1 MIKMYLHIEVKA
13 MDFEK
18 ITDQELT
25 LLLRGIRL
33 LNNCVISSSERKVV
47 VRIRDEMRAEVV
59 KRSKEE

>member
-1 MIKMYLHIEVKA
+1 